1 MIGCWLPNANLQGAE
16 LKWVNLEDADL
27 PEATIIPANV
37 PSGAWV
43 LPKFHC
49 ANLLRANLRGAMFT
63 KAARLEG
70 ANLRLADLTNAVLT
84 GANLHGA
91 ILTGANL
98 SGVKFNAAYADEFT
112 TWPEGFDPAAVGVI
126 FSSRDWPDAY

>member
-1 MIGCWLPNANLQGAE
+1 
-16 LKWVNLEDADL
+16 
-27 PEATIIPANV
+27 
-37 PSGAWV
+37 
-43 LPKFHC
+43 
-49 ANLLRANLRGAMFT
+49 MFT

-98 SGVKFNAAYADEFT
+98 SGVKFNEAYADEFT